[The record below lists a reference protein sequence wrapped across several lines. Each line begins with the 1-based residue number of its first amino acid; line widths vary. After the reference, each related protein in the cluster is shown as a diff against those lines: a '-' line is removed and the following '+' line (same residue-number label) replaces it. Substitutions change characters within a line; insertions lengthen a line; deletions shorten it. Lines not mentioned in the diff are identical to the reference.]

1 MPPRNSE
8 ESTETTTP
16 QAEQELRSDVHL
28 AKFRASQFF
37 YTVAGHIALGF
48 GLLGILL
55 PLLPT
60 TPLLLLAGFC
70 YARGSE
76 RFYLWLM
83 TNRYFGPYMR
93 AWRDNRGI
101 PLAVKIYVIIVLW
114 IVLGAT
120 ILFVVPLVWVRVLLA
135 LIGLGVTAFLL
146 KLPTLKE

>member
-1 MPPRNSE
+1 MPQENPTNS
-8 ESTETTTP
+8 SDTP
-16 QAEQELRSDVHL
+16 SSQAKQERRSDVHL
-28 AKFRASQFF
+28 ARFRATQFL
-37 YTVAGHIALGF
+37 YTVAGHVALGF

-101 PLAVKIYVIIVLW
+101 PLAVKIYVIALLW
-114 IVLGAT
+114 LVLGAT
-120 ILFVVPLVWVRVLLA
+120 ILFIVPLLWVRVLLA
-135 LIGLGVTAFLL
+135 GIGLAVTAFILR
-146 KLPTLKE
+146 LPTLRD

>member
-1 MPPRNSE
+1 MPHERPVKPNDTPTSE
-8 ESTETTTP
+8 
-16 QAEQELRSDVHL
+16 AEQELRSDVHL
-28 AKFRASQFF
+28 AKFRATQFF
-37 YTVAGHIALGF
+37 YTLAGHFALGF

-55 PLLPT
+55 ALLPT

-101 PLAVKIYVIIVLW
+101 PLAVKLYVIVLLW
-114 IVLGAT
+114 LVLGAT
-120 ILFVVPLVWVRVLLA
+120 IVFVVPLVWVRVLLA
-135 LIGLGVTAFLL
+135 VIGIGVTAFLL
-146 KLPTLKE
+146 QLPTLKD

>member
-1 MPPRNSE
+1 MPQKNPLDS
-8 ESTETTTP
+8 SDTP
-16 QAEQELRSDVHL
+16 SDQVQQKLRSDVHL
-28 AKFRASQFF
+28 AKFRATQFL

-48 GLLGILL
+48 GLLGVLL

-101 PLAVKIYVIIVLW
+101 PLTVKVYVIVLLW
-114 IVLGAT
+114 FVMGAT
-120 ILFVVPLVWVRVLLA
+120 IVFVVPLWPVRVLLA
-135 LIGLGVTAFLL
+135 VIAMGVTVLIL
-146 KLPTLKE
+146 QLPTQRD